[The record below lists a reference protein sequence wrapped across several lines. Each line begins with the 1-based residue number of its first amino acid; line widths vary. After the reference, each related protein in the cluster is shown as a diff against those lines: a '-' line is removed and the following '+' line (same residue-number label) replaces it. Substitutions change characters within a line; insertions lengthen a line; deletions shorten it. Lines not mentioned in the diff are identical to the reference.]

1 MAKSNSELLERVIIE
16 RDDCFAI
23 KFDDSEIIFEFE
35 DSNERADQYQ
45 NAVDFLKSLIKKVKN
60 EN

>member
-1 MAKSNSELLERVIIE
+1 MTNDIARVIIE

-23 KFDDSEIIFEFE
+23 KFDECEIVFEFE
-35 DSNERADQYQ
+35 DSNERADQYH
-45 NAVDFLKSLIKKVKN
+45 NAVNFLKSLIKKVKN

>member
-1 MAKSNSELLERVIIE
+1 MVTRNIERVIIE

-23 KFDDSEIIFEFE
+23 KFDESEIIFEFE

-45 NAVDFLKSLIKKVKN
+45 NAVNFLKSLIKKVKN

>member
-1 MAKSNSELLERVIIE
+1 MNIERVIIE

-23 KFDDSEIIFEFE
+23 KFDESEIIFEFE

>member
-1 MAKSNSELLERVIIE
+1 MKTDIERVIEE

-23 KFDDSEIIFEFE
+23 RFDESEIIFEFE